1 MDAFIL
7 RLYASLLAV
16 IKDKVLRNGLPSR
29 IGTFNS
35 SEIKKKKKML
45 EAEFLKKTFVEW
57 QSVQFIFS
65 RQSTYLVDFL
75 HDAQNKH
82 STL

>member
-1 MDAFIL
+1 MGCHRESVPSTAP
-7 RLYASLLAV
+7 RL
-16 IKDKVLRNGLPSR
+16 
-29 IGTFNS
+29 
-35 SEIKKKKKML
+35 KKKKKML